1 MGLRRL
7 WWPMAVM
14 ASFVAGCGSG
24 TPAAPAVVRVTP
36 ASGLYDVSRSIVVSH
51 LAPGEL
57 ATISASTPRPNGLWS
72 ARAMYKAND
81 AGVIDL
87 TRTAPDSGSY
97 RGVSAMGLLWSEH
110 LVRAGAAA
118 TSPTV
123 TTLRVTAGGR
133 RIGSGTVT
141 QLLSGPGVTE
151 HVEALAKVG
160 FVGRYFTPPGRA
172 RHPGV
177 IVWGGSEGGLGDSPA
192 WAALLASHGIAA
204 LAIAYFDEPGLPCAL
219 ENIPLEYFEKAIAWL
234 RSEPQVDPGRVW
246 ILSGSRGSEADLLV
260 AAHWPTLVHGVI
272 ATAPS
277 SVVWGTVPGRCQ
289 PLGLTAWTLHGQPL
303 NTDASSG
310 SPTRNPDGSFSDR
323 GSFVAGLTGP
333 SAAAAR
339 IPIERF
345 KGPVMLISGGG
356 DELWPSTVFADR
368 IMAALHAVPAAHVHL
383 NYPAA
388 GHLVFGAPSTP
399 APVEQRVPGAYGRTY
414 LLNLGGSE
422 AADQAAYLSDWPA
435 VISFILSH

>member
-1 MGLRRL
+1 
-7 WWPMAVM
+7 MAVM
-14 ASFVAGCGSG
+14 AVFVAGCGSA
-24 TPAAPAVVRVTP
+24 TRAATAVVRVAP
-36 ASGLYDVSRSIVVSH
+36 ASGLYDVPRSIVVSR
-51 LAPGEL
+51 LVPGEVV
-57 ATISASTPRPNGLWS
+57 TVSASTPRPDGLWS
-72 ARAMYKAND
+72 ARATYKANG
-81 AGVIDL
+81 AGVLDL
-87 TRTAPDSGSY
+87 TRTAPTSGSY

-118 TSPTV
+118 PSPTV
-123 TTLRVTAGGR
+123 TTLSVTADGR

-141 QLLSGPGVTE
+141 QLLNGPGVTE
-151 HVEALAKVG
+151 HVEAFAKVG
-160 FVGRYFTPPGRA
+160 FVGRYFTPPGRT
-172 RHPGV
+172 RHPAV
-177 IVWGGSEGGLGDSPA
+177 IVWGGSEGGLGDSPERT
-192 WAALLASHGIAA
+192 ALLASHGIAA

-219 ENIPLEYFEKAIAWL
+219 QNIPLEYFEKAIEWL
-234 RSEPQVDPGRVW
+234 RSEPQVDPRRVW

-277 SVVWGTVPGRCQ
+277 SVVWGTASGQCQ
-289 PLGLTAWTLHGQPL
+289 SLGLTAWTLHGQPL

-310 SPTRNPDGSFSDR
+310 SAIRNADGSFSDR
-323 GSFVAGLTGP
+323 AGFLSGLTGP

-345 KGPVMLISGGG
+345 KGPLMLISGGA

-368 IMAALHAVPAAHVHL
+368 IMAAVHGVPADHVHL

-388 GHLVFGAPSTP
+388 GHLVFGIPSTP
-399 APVEQRVPGAYGRTY
+399 APTEQPIAGAHGRTY

-422 AADQAAYLSDWPA
+422 AADEAAYLSDWPA
-435 VISFILSH
+435 VISFIRSH

>member
-7 WWPMAVM
+7 WWPVAVM
-14 ASFVAGCGSG
+14 AVFVAGCGSG
-24 TPAAPAVVRVTP
+24 TRAAPAVVRVTP

-51 LAPGEL
+51 LAPGE
-57 ATISASTPRPNGLWS
+57 AVTISASTPRPHGLWS
-72 ARAMYKAND
+72 ARATYKANG

-87 TRTAPDSGSY
+87 TQTAPESGSY

-118 TSPTV
+118 PSPTV
-123 TTLRVTAGGR
+123 TTLRITAGGR

-172 RHPGV
+172 RHPAV
-177 IVWGGSEGGLGDSPA
+177 IVWGGSEGGLGDSPE

-219 ENIPLEYFEKAIAWL
+219 ENIPLEYFEKAIEWL
-234 RSEPQVDPGRVW
+234 RSEPQVDPRRVW

-260 AAHWPTLVHGVI
+260 AAHWPTLVRGVV

-277 SVVWGTVPGRCQ
+277 SVVWGTAPGHCQ

-310 SPTRNPDGSFSDR
+310 SATRNPDGSFSDR
-323 GSFVAGLTGP
+323 SAFLSGLTGP
-333 SAAAAR
+333 SATAAR

-345 KGPVMLISGGG
+345 QGPLMLISGGA
-356 DELWPSTVFADR
+356 DELWPSTVFANR
-368 IMAALHAVPAAHVHL
+368 IMAALHAVPADHVHL
-383 NYPAA
+383 GYPAA
-388 GHLVFGAPSTP
+388 GHLVFGVPSTP
-399 APVEQRVPGAYGRTY
+399 APVEQRVAGAYGRTY

-422 AADQAAYLSDWPA
+422 AADQAAYRSDWPA